1 MSSSLNQRFA
11 QSMTRLETTDP
22 NTARA
27 IKAKMESLK
36 EEAATWRR
44 KAQGVTAHGETSKR
58 AFDGEEVH
66 Q

>member
-11 QSMTRLETTDP
+11 QSMTHLESTDP
-22 NTARA
+22 NTART
-27 IKAKMESLK
+27 IKAKLESLK

-44 KAQGVTAHGETSKR
+44 KAQGATNHGETPKK